1 MLDKMKQYVLMT
13 QNNTVIQERQ
23 IQQLTDELEACRSCI
38 ETLQLKVRDDHKG
51 VSQFSLE
58 KLKSGGTR
66 LERRKHQVE
75 KGLNGIFKNT
85 DGVHIMDPVLDV
97 ISDPCPTPEFG
108 DSAGGAELIADPAQT
123 MCEIWEGLYKMEQER
138 TREERKVRKQ
148 RLKYVR
154 KSVCTS

>member
-1 MLDKMKQYVLMT
+1 MLDKMKQYVVMT
-13 QNNTVIQERQ
+13 QNNTAVQERQ

-38 ETLQLKVRDDHKG
+38 ETLQLKGRDVQKA

-58 KLKSGGTR
+58 KLKFGGRT
-66 LERRKHQVE
+66 LERRQHQVA
-75 KGLNGIFKNT
+75 KGLNVIFKNT
-85 DGVHIMDPVLDV
+85 DGVRIMDPVLDV

-138 TREERKVRKQ
+138 TREERKVRK
-148 RLKYVR
+148 
-154 KSVCTS
+154 

>member
-13 QNNTVIQERQ
+13 QNNTAIQERQ

-66 LERRKHQVE
+66 MERRKHQVE

-85 DGVHIMDPVLDV
+85 DGVHIMDPVLDE
-97 ISDPCPTPEFG
+97 ISDPCPTPEFV
-108 DSAGGAELIADPAQT
+108 DSLGGAKLIA
-123 MCEIWEGLYKMEQER
+123 E
-138 TREERKVRKQ
+138 V
-148 RLKYVR
+148 LKRCARFGRVYTKWNKKEPE
-154 KSVCTS
+154 KSVKYGSNDENTFGSQCAHP